1 MSNLVK
7 TINEIVLLIL
17 AILLITTAF
26 ALADAAPD
34 PLNKGIRPHRRT
46 SKVQMTTERV
56 DILLGEKRCE
66 VTATFLFT
74 NPSKQT
80 ETMEVGFPSSYPG
93 EIRDAVVT
101 IADRLVKTRNSTE
114 TDIVTEDFDG
124 QPVEKKFDTHWLLW
138 DMEFAAGQTRE
149 VTVSYWVKPFDNKD
163 YVSTPYT
170 RYRTLIRDEF
180 AKNRWDVVPEVKRV
194 LEAIDSRTT
203 GYVLMTGAGWN
214 DVIGEAV
221 ITARHPDRGI
231 DGVRWYS
238 TDYAVKAD
246 VHGLTWTLKDFE
258 PDADIFVEFNPDI
271 SLAGEIKLAEA
282 ALAVRPESQGLQEYL
297 AYLRIL
303 AEKSGN

>member
-1 MSNLVK
+1 MQ
-7 TINEIVLLIL
+7 IVHVALKAAFALIL
-17 AILLITTAF
+17 LPAL

-34 PLNKGIRPHRRT
+34 PLNKGIRPHKRT
-46 SKVQMTTERV
+46 SNVQMTAERV
-56 DILLGEKRCE
+56 DILLGEDRCE

-74 NPSKQT
+74 NPSQQT

-101 IADRLVKTRNSTE
+101 IAGKQVKTRKSTE
-114 TDIVTEDFDG
+114 TDIVTEDFYG

-149 VTVSYWVKPFDNKD
+149 VSVSYWVEPFDNED

-170 RYRTLIRDEF
+170 RFRTVIRDEF
-180 AKNRWDVVPEVKRV
+180 AKKKWDVVPEVKRV
-194 LEAIDSRTT
+194 LAAIDSRTT
-203 GYVLMTGAGWN
+203 GYVLMTGAGWS

-221 ITARHPDRGI
+221 ITARHPERGI
-231 DGVRWYS
+231 DGVRWCS

-246 VHGLTWTLKDFE
+246 AHGLTWTLRNFE
-258 PDADIFVEFNPDI
+258 PDADIFVEFNPSV
-271 SLAGEIKLAEA
+271 SLADEIKLAET
-282 ALAVRPESQGLQEYL
+282 ALTKRSESQGLQEYL

-303 AEKSGN
+303 AEKNGN